1 MNTLTFKSEDVKN
14 QDGTRTYIIYKN
26 GDWNASFTSMANEGY
41 VEFMNRISE
50 DVKKQTNGQIE
61 TKW

>member
-1 MNTLTFKSEDVKN
+1 MANLIFKTEEIKN
-14 QDGTRTYIIYKN
+14 QDGTRTYILYKN
-26 GDWNASFTSMANEGY
+26 GKWNASFTSLSNEGY
-41 VEFMNRISE
+41 IEFMDRISD